1 MILVESHEGKEGICL
16 GLEEEG
22 RWFASPDSR
31 VETICMEFKKRFW
44 VAGEMQT
51 ASYDSL
57 GLAVGAGW

>member
-31 VETICMEFKKRFW
+31 VETICMEFKKDF
-44 VAGEMQT
+44 
-51 ASYDSL
+51 
-57 GLAVGAGW
+57 GLLVRCRQHLMTH